1 MQSSKA
7 KAAPDASPLAAEYM
21 DAGPGADRPGADRPG
36 ADGPG
41 ADGPGVRTETL
52 SALPGQPDLPKPRL
66 YSLAEVDSTNNWAKA
81 RLRELSHLDAVCAA
95 SQTAGKGRLGRG
107 WANAGPQAL
116 YYTIVCK
123 TPLADPASLPLLASL
138 AAAGAV
144 REEFGLACQI
154 KWPND
159 LLAGGKK
166 LCGILCE
173 ATPDGIV
180 CGIGV
185 NLLQSAA
192 FFAAE
197 GLPYA
202 TSVAA
207 ALGGDASVPADA
219 GPDAAHGGPFG
230 GSAGQDA
237 APGGPWNGGGQA
249 AGSAGSNAKTALPP
263 DAAHRL
269 AVRISAQFAALLPGF
284 AQDGFAALR
293 EEYKAR
299 CVNLG
304 RPVEFAGGR
313 GVARDIDENG
323 RLVVETEGG
332 SRAVFTGEVSVRG
345 IYGRV

>member
-1 MQSSKA
+1 MPRPARTGPRPDPGQTGRLEGP
-7 KAAPDASPLAAEYM
+7 AAP
-21 DAGPGADRPGADRPG
+21 
-36 ADGPG
+36 
-41 ADGPGVRTETL
+41 
-52 SALPGQPDLPKPRL
+52 RL
-66 YSLAEVDSTNNWAKA
+66 CHLAEVDSTNDWAKA
-81 RLRELSHLDAVCAA
+81 RLRELSHLDAVYAD

-107 WANAGPQAL
+107 WTNAGAQAL

-123 TPLADPASLPLLASL
+123 APLADPASLPLLASL
-138 AAAGAV
+138 AVAGAV

-185 NLLQSAA
+185 NLRQSAA
-192 FFAAE
+192 FFAAQ

-207 ALGGDASVPADA
+207 ALE
-219 GPDAAHGGPFG
+219 
-230 GSAGQDA
+230 AGQ
-237 APGGPWNGGGQA
+237 GQA
-249 AGSAGSNAKTALPP
+249 AGRMDGGDAGAEDALPDGKDAAAPDAAAGQAAPSAGAALPP
-263 DAAHRL
+263 DAARRL
-269 AVRISAQFAALLPGF
+269 AERIGARFAALLPGF
-284 AQDGFAALR
+284 AQAGFAALR
-293 EEYKAR
+293 QEYKAR

-304 RPVEFAGGR
+304 RPVEFAGGQ
-313 GVARDIDENG
+313 GIAQDIDENG
-323 RLVVETEGG
+323 RLVVETG
-332 SRAVFTGEVSVRG
+332 SGSTAVFTGEVSVRG

>member
-1 MQSSKA
+1 MT
-7 KAAPDASPLAAEYM
+7 
-21 DAGPGADRPGADRPG
+21 AGREG
-36 ADGPG
+36 
-41 ADGPGVRTETL
+41 
-52 SALPGQPDLPKPRL
+52 PRL
-66 YSLAEVDSTNNWAKA
+66 YHLAEVDSTNNWAKA
-81 RLRELSHLDAVCAA
+81 RLRTLSHLDAVYAA

-107 WANAGPQAL
+107 WANAGAEAL

-123 TPLADPASLPLLASL
+123 QPLADPASLPLLASL

-144 REEFGLACQI
+144 RDEFGLVCQI

-173 ATPDGIV
+173 STPDGIV

-185 NLLQSAA
+185 NLRQSAA
-192 FFAAE
+192 FFAGQ

-207 ALGGDASVPADA
+207 ALGEGGSVKNAAEPALGADAKQGAAPGIGNAAPNAGPGLPADA
-219 GPDAAHGGPFG
+219 
-230 GSAGQDA
+230 S
-237 APGGPWNGGGQA
+237 
-249 AGSAGSNAKTALPP
+249 
-263 DAAHRL
+263 HRL
-269 AVRISAQFAALLPGF
+269 AVRIGAQFAALLPGF
-284 AQDGFAALR
+284 AQNGFAALR
-293 EEYKAR
+293 EEYKAH

-304 RPVEFAGGR
+304 RPVEFEGGR

-332 SRAVFTGEVSVRG
+332 SKAVFTGEVSVRG
-345 IYGRV
+345 IYGKV